1 MDDVFNK
8 QIMTRAV
15 TKKYIFESLA
25 TMSNTAEITTSQMYF
40 PTNLKTR
47 NSKKAYSGIQI
58 NFPLAAAI
66 TVSKK

>member
-1 MDDVFNK
+1 
-8 QIMTRAV
+8 
-15 TKKYIFESLA
+15 
-25 TMSNTAEITTSQMYF
+25 MYF

-66 TVSKK
+66 TVSKKGVCLLLNNKKISVSSFFMEEIMSIEQD